1 MLAYKIQ
8 GNRTVEYLKD
18 EDRITINNYSWNNS
32 FDITYM

>member
-8 GNRTVEYLKD
+8 GNRTIEYLKD
-18 EDRITINNYSWNNS
+18 EDQVTNSNYSWNN